1 MTNEGFHLFEN
12 KVCTQSTL
20 QGGDECSAISAQE
33 QIQFLGQDSLQCFR
47 KNTCQ
52 ISNTILL
59 LLSRDMSPSLLKNI
73 GD

>member
-20 QGGDECSAISAQE
+20 QGGDECSTTSAQE
-33 QIQFLGQDSLQCFR
+33 QIHFFV